1 MTPTTSRTSSSASY
15 AGVDQLVTGEAVALE
30 LPPASLGLR
39 IVSGLIDVTIEFGIL
54 VLGTI
59 LATVTA
65 PDEALFGVMS
75 VVLIAFT
82 LVIGP
87 AIMETLTMGRT
98 VGKFAMGIRAV
109 RDDAGPISFH
119 HSFVRHLVGV
129 VEIWVLSGVPALVGA
144 LVSSKGKRIGDF
156 AAGTY
161 VVRDRYKLQLPW
173 PVQMPQHLAHWAASA
188 DIAPLPDSL
197 AVALRQL
204 LSRTATLSPE
214 SRNTLVTHVVTEVQQ
229 YVSPPPPPGTHPEYF
244 LAAVAAERRRRDE
257 HRLWR
262 EADLRWRLTAARSEE
277 SPGRRPRG
285 RHPRCAAGS
294 GWTGTS
300 PRRAG
305 TSLRRSSRP

>member
-109 RDDAGPISFH
+109 RDDAGPVSFH

-173 PVQMPQHLAHWAASA
+173 PVQMPPHLAHWAASA

-204 LSRTATLSPE
+204 LARTGTLSPE
-214 SRNTLVTHVVTEVQQ
+214 SRNTLVTHIFTEVQQ

-262 EADLRWRLTAARSEE
+262 EADLRWRLTNRQI
-277 SPGRRPRG
+277 
-285 RHPRCAAGS
+285 
-294 GWTGTS
+294 
-300 PRRAG
+300 
-305 TSLRRSSRP
+305 

>member
-1 MTPTTSRTSSSASY
+1 VTAPAARTSSTASY
-15 AGVDQLVTGEAVALE
+15 AGMDQLVTGEAVALE

-39 IVSGLIDVTIEFGIL
+39 IASGLIDVTIEFGIL

-59 LATVTA
+59 LATVLA
-65 PDEALFGVMS
+65 PDKALFGVLS

-87 AIMETLTMGRT
+87 AVMETLTMGRT

-161 VVRDRYKLQLPW
+161 VVRDRYRLQLPW
-173 PVQMPQHLAHWAASA
+173 PVEMPPYLARWAAGA
-188 DIAPLPDSL
+188 DIGPLPDSL

-204 LSRTATLSPE
+204 LGRTGTLSPE
-214 SRNTLVTHVVTEVQQ
+214 ARHSLVTHILSEVQQ
-229 YVSPPPPPGTHPEYF
+229 HVSPPPPPGTHPEDF

-262 EADLRWRLTAARSEE
+262 EADLRWRLT
-277 SPGRRPRG
+277 RRQ
-285 RHPRCAAGS
+285 H
-294 GWTGTS
+294 
-300 PRRAG
+300 
-305 TSLRRSSRP
+305 

>member
-87 AIMETLTMGRT
+87 AILETLTMGRT

-161 VVRDRYKLQLPW
+161 VVRDRYRLHLPW
-173 PVQMPQHLAHWAASA
+173 PVQMPPHLAHWAASA

-204 LSRTATLSPE
+204 LGRTATLSPE
-214 SRNTLVTHVVTEVQQ
+214 SRHTLVTHIFNEVQR

-257 HRLWR
+257 NRLWR
-262 EADLRWRLTAARSEE
+262 EADLRWRLTNRQI
-277 SPGRRPRG
+277 
-285 RHPRCAAGS
+285 
-294 GWTGTS
+294 
-300 PRRAG
+300 
-305 TSLRRSSRP
+305 